1 MADKYLIQGATYC
14 GDGTASNEA
23 ASAGATGA
31 WNNINVFEGTAPAYG
46 ALVAGDVVYIRSKTS
61 AGVDISVSKSAG
73 TTLGVAAAT
82 ELAPISWIFDAG
94 AVWSGV
100 SGVVTYTMTTSNT
113 WTVLNYN
120 NLLANNYNFVLKTSS
135 TSMGNI
141 VFCSFGIITT
151 QSIKLDCTATA
162 SSTGP
167 NSKFSGGIHTD
178 LWLRQGSVTYTVIS
192 SGASW
197 LDTVFVSPKIEV
209 LGPLYFTASETRIF
223 SATGG
228 HSGGLTVFG
237 GSLTSTVLSGVSLVN
252 ATNPCGS
259 LGFYG
264 FRFPASMVVSNAT
277 LYNSKH
283 KTIVNGSD
291 GLLGNV
297 VYDYACEYSSRFDG
311 FYPTLNARLE
321 TSAATPWAYRLHT
334 YRTTPQNPAQVA
346 MSKVWTQDSAQKKI
360 TLEILWP
367 TAATSSFAPPTKDN
381 VWITVQYTD
390 DATGNQVFQSG
401 RLFDGSTLAT
411 SSSDW
416 SATTYGATS
425 FDKYKLELT
434 TAGSVRKDTE
444 VLVNL
449 FVIPRASSAAP
460 LDIIMIC
467 PDPVLSAP

>member
-61 AGVDISVSKSAG
+61 AGVDISVSKSAA

-82 ELAPISWIFDAG
+82 ELAPITWIFDAG
-94 AVWSGV
+94 VVWSGV
-100 SGVVTYTMTTSNT
+100 SGVVTYTMTTANT
-113 WTVLNYN
+113 WTVRNYN

-135 TSMGNI
+135 TSMGNMT
-141 VFCSFGIITT
+141 FCSFGTVTT
-151 QSIKLDCTATA
+151 QSVKLDCTATA

-167 NSKFSGGIHTD
+167 STRFSGGVHTD
-178 LWLRQGSVTYTVIS
+178 LWIRQGSVTYGVVYADSDTR
-192 SGASW
+192 
-197 LDTVFVSPKIEV
+197 DTVLISPKIEV
-209 LGPLYFTASETRIF
+209 LGPLYFPAAETRIF
-223 SATGG
+223 ITSSG

-237 GSLTSTVLSGVSLVN
+237 GALTGAVLSGVSLVG
-252 ATNPCGS
+252 ATAPCGNF
-259 LGFYG
+259 GFYG
-264 FRFPASMVVSNAT
+264 FRFPASMVVSNAN
-277 LYNSKH
+277 LYVSKH
-283 KTIVNGSD
+283 KTIINGSD

-346 MSKVWTQDSAQKKI
+346 VSKLWTQDAAIRKVA
-360 TLEILWP
+360 LEILWP
-367 TAATSSFAPPTKDN
+367 TAATSSFAAPTKDK

-390 DATGNQVFQSG
+390 DATGSQVFKSG
-401 RLFDGSTLAT
+401 RLFDGSTLAA
-411 SSSDW
+411 SSAAW
-416 SATTYGATS
+416 SASTYGATN

-434 TAGSVRKDTE
+434 TPSSVRKDTD

-449 FVIPRASSAAP
+449 FVIPRASSPAP